1 MHMRLAPS
9 LAGGRRFLLGD
20 AGHLSSPF
28 GGEGLNCG
36 IHDGHKLGWK
46 LALTLEG
53 RARPALLESFSIER
67 ERANRHVLEVSDE
80 LHAAAHQAVDAAR
93 NSERPPPLT
102 PGAVAALVRSR
113 SMLDVSYAGSPIVA
127 TFDPNGGG
135 AADGAP
141 APGERDPHA
150 LRPTIRHTIVVAP
163 SAVRDPAL
171 ARLSDRW
178 LGLVAIEPDP
188 TAAGVML
195 VRPDGHVGF
204 RSPTA
209 DAAGLSA
216 LDAHLSSYL
225 IAADGSR

>member
-1 MHMRLAPS
+1 
-9 LAGGRRFLLGD
+9 
-20 AGHLSSPF
+20 
-28 GGEGLNCG
+28 
-36 IHDGHKLGWK
+36 
-46 LALTLEG
+46 
-53 RARPALLESFSIER
+53 
-67 ERANRHVLEVSDE
+67 V
-80 LHAAAHQAVDAAR
+80 
-93 NSERPPPLT
+93 
-102 PGAVAALVRSR
+102 
-113 SMLDVSYAGSPIVA
+113 
-127 TFDPNGGG
+127 
-135 AADGAP
+135 
-141 APGERDPHA
+141 
-150 LRPTIRHTIVVAP
+150 
-163 SAVRDPAL
+163 